1 MKINSQSN
9 IILDDEIGKKN
20 QLKKT
25 ESTRLICKTRNSSY
39 ETETTQ

>member
-25 ESTRLICKTRNSSY
+25 ESTRLIC
-39 ETETTQ
+39 